1 MADREEKPEAGHM
14 IDVRHALLQSSSR
27 VQVAQLAKQGKK
39 TISLLSKERMAD
51 LIDQALR
58 QLVERYRTAGPVL
71 PPAKDPNVRE
81 LVQQYQAT
89 QQAQTDLEVSR
100 QVIHDE
106 LDVLRRQIAEEKA
119 LAEGRLEAEVDR
131 AQFLGSP
138 EFDRHLK
145 TILAR
150 VFENR
155 RTSLTP
161 TATPESLKELDA
173 LKSPVQ
179 DLVLRVVREER
190 EKHRARTG
198 GGNNKQLSML
208 EKRIEK
214 LYTQLGALENALKM
228 ISSSKLTNNQQL
240 QNALRQLGLLNEDKY
255 FEKKREMLKIVL
267 DTNKDIRK
275 DAKDLESKGI
285 TLSSPKGRKEDSG
298 ARLSQAG

>member
-1 MADREEKPEAGHM
+1 MADLDEKPEPTRM
-14 IDVRHALLQSSSR
+14 IDVRHALQLSSSR

-58 QLVERYRTAGPVL
+58 HLVDRYRVAGPD
-71 PPAKDPNVRE
+71 PAPAKDPTVRE
-81 LVQQYQAT
+81 LVREYKETEQAR
-89 QQAQTDLEVSR
+89 TDLEVSR

-119 LAEGRLEAEVDR
+119 LAEGRLDAAVDR
-131 AQFLGSP
+131 AQVLGSP

-145 TILAR
+145 TIIAR
-150 VFENR
+150 VFENQ
-155 RTSLTP
+155 RTALAA
-161 TATPESLKELDA
+161 TAAPEELKDLDT

-179 DLVLRVVREER
+179 DLILRVVREER

-198 GGNNKQLSML
+198 SGSKQISML

-214 LYTQLGALENALKM
+214 LYSQLTALENALKM

-267 DTNKDIRK
+267 DTNKVIRK
-275 DAKDLESKGI
+275 DAKDLESQGI
-285 TLSSPKGRKEDSG
+285 TLSSPKRTQKDDGG

>member
-1 MADREEKPEAGHM
+1 MADAEEKPEATRM

-58 QLVERYRTAGPVL
+58 QLVDRYRTIGPDL
-71 PPAKDPNVRE
+71 PPAKDPTVRE
-81 LVQQYQAT
+81 LVHQYQAT
-89 QQAQTDLEVSR
+89 EQAKTDLEVSR

-145 TILAR
+145 AILAR

-155 RTSLTP
+155 RTTLTP
-161 TATPESLKELDA
+161 TATPEALKELDA

-198 GGNNKQLSML
+198 GNNKQLSML

-214 LYTQLGALENALKM
+214 LYNQLGALENALKM
-228 ISSSKLTNNQQL
+228 ISSSKLTSNAQL

-267 DTNKDIRK
+267 DTNKVIRK
-275 DAKDLESKGI
+275 DAKDLESQGI
-285 TLSSPKGRKEDSG
+285 TLSSPKGRKDDGG